1 MFCSRCG
8 NEYSEGAAF
17 CSRCGAPIAG
27 TGVVLPTPEAPGM
40 AAAAAG
46 GPAMYYAG
54 FWLRLVALILD
65 GIILAIPIV
74 FVIAMMVVGFGLSM
88 PFRRFPRE
96 EFHDAFFA
104 GAGAHFVFLMIVVSF
119 VLYWIY
125 YAIFESSSWQA
136 TPGKMILGLYVTD
149 LDGHRITFGRA
160 SGRFFGKL
168 VSKYLTIYIGY
179 IMAGFTARKQ
189 ALHDILAS
197 CLVLRKI

>member
-27 TGVVLPTPEAPGM
+27 TGVAQPAPAPPGTVATVAG
-40 AAAAAG
+40 AA
-46 GPAMYYAG
+46 PMYYAG

-65 GIILAIPIV
+65 GIILAIPVLFV
-74 FVIAMMVVGFGLSM
+74 FALMVVGFGLSV
-88 PFRRFPRE
+88 PFRRFPRG
-96 EFHDAFFA
+96 EFHDAFLA
-104 GAGAHFVFLMIVVSF
+104 GAGFHFIFWIALISF

-136 TPGKMILGLYVTD
+136 TPGKMILGLYVAD
-149 LDGHRITFGRA
+149 LDGRRITFGRA

-168 VSKYLTIYIGY
+168 VSKYLTIYIGF